1 MPSPHQPLRHALRL
15 APILGAASLA
25 LAGCS
30 SISLDQPTGKTE
42 AAAPGNTVRVV
53 RSFDGRFDGEISG
66 TPAPES
72 RFAKIKIG
80 MELEQVH
87 KLIGEPDQ
95 LYSHDTGKTWIPFYF
110 GADGRRV
117 VTLYRGEGCLTYS
130 GGGLFNSTKQL
141 LRIDVDAAGKCYQP

>member
-1 MPSPHQPLRHALRL
+1 MPSSRL
-15 APILGAASLA
+15 TLALGAASLT
-25 LAGCS
+25 LLGCS
-30 SISLDQPTGKTE
+30 SISLDQPSAKTE
-42 AAAPGNTVRVV
+42 AAAAGSNVRVV

-72 RFAKIKIG
+72 RFAKVKIG
-80 MELEQVH
+80 MELEQVY

-117 VTLYRGEGCLTYS
+117 VTHYRGEGCLTYS
-130 GGGLFNSTKQL
+130 GGGVFNSKKQL
-141 LRIDVDAAGKCYQP
+141 LRMDVDATGKCYQP

>member
-1 MPSPHQPLRHALRL
+1 MSSPK
-15 APILGAASLA
+15 LA
-25 LAGCS
+25 LALGSVTLALLGCS
-30 SISLDQPTGKTE
+30 SISLDQPSAKAEAPATG
-42 AAAPGNTVRVV
+42 NQVRVV

-72 RFAKIKIG
+72 RFAKLKIG

-130 GGGLFNSTKQL
+130 AGGVFNSRKQL
-141 LRIDVDAAGKCYQP
+141 LRMDVDAAGKCYQP

>member
-1 MPSPHQPLRHALRL
+1 MPSPKIA
-15 APILGAASLA
+15 LA
-25 LAGCS
+25 LGGVTLALLGCS
-30 SISLDQPTGKTE
+30 SISLDQPSGKAEAPATGSQ
-42 AAAPGNTVRVV
+42 VRVV

-66 TPAPES
+66 TPAPDS
-72 RFAKIKIG
+72 RFAKLKIG

-117 VTLYRGEGCLTYS
+117 VALYRGEGCLTYS
-130 GGGLFNSTKQL
+130 GGGVFNDKKQL
-141 LRIDVDAAGKCYQP
+141 LRMDVDTAGKCYQP

>member
-1 MPSPHQPLRHALRL
+1 MSSPRL
-15 APILGAASLA
+15 ALALGAATLA

-42 AAAPGNTVRVV
+42 AASPGNAVRVV
-53 RSFDGRFDGEISG
+53 RSFDGRFDGEVSG

-130 GGGLFNSTKQL
+130 AGGVFNASKQL
-141 LRIDVDAAGKCYQP
+141 LRMDVDPAGKCYQP

>member
-1 MPSPHQPLRHALRL
+1 MSSPRL
-15 APILGAASLA
+15 ALALGAATLA
-25 LAGCS
+25 MLGCS
-30 SISLDQPTGKTE
+30 SISLDQPTGKSE
-42 AAAPGNTVRVV
+42 ATAAGSNVRVV
-53 RSFDGRFDGEISG
+53 RSYDGRFDGEVSG

-72 RFAKIKIG
+72 RFAKVKIG

-117 VTLYRGEGCLTYS
+117 VTHYRGEGCLTYS
-130 GGGLFNSTKQL
+130 GGGVFNGKKQL
-141 LRIDVDAAGKCYQP
+141 LRMDVDAAGQCYKP